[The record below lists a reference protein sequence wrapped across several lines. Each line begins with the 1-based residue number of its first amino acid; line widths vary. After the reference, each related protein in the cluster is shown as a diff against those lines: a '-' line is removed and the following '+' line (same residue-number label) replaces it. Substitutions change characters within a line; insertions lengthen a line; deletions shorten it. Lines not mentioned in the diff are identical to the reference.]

1 MTQNLQNETCS
12 VRIAPKIRLEIE
24 IPKTASNEV
33 LIKVHAAGINPVDT
47 YIRAGQYLPSRLP
60 ALPYTP
66 GGDVCGEVV
75 EVGSDVSEFSI
86 GDKGMVQSYL

>member
-1 MTQNLQNETCS
+1 MTQNLQNEKLS
-12 VRIAPKIRLEIE
+12 LRIAPKIRLEIE
-24 IPKTASNEV
+24 IPKAASNEV

-75 EVGSDVSEFSI
+75 EVGADVSEFSI
-86 GDKGMVQSYL
+86 GDKGRI

>member
-1 MTQNLQNETCS
+1 MLKLFFS
-12 VRIAPKIRLEIE
+12 EIE
-24 IPKTASNEV
+24 IPKAASNEV

-47 YIRAGQYLPSRLP
+47 YIRAGQYIPSRLP

-75 EVGSDVSEFSI
+75 EVGSDVTEFSI
-86 GDKGMVQSYL
+86 GDKGKVQAI